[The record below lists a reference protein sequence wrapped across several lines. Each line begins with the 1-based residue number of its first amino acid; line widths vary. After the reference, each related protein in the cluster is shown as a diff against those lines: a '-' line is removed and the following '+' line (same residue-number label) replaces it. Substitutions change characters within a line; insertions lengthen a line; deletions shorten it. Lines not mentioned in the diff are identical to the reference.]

1 MRKFLEYVPG
11 TSFIHRMNPV
21 AKLACALLISV
32 ACFCTANLAFVAAI
46 LVIDAALAVSCGM
59 VREALGLAR
68 AVAAFSVLLALIA
81 LLTTPSGA
89 VLVKL
94 PWGYVGTGSLM
105 AALLIV
111 MRLVACAV
119 PLFLVMYVTKLT
131 DLANAMVKIVRVPYR
146 YAFTFTSAVH
156 FIPVFMNDMAGIM
169 EAQTARG
176 VQFDGGIVRRIRLMV
191 PLCVPLLVSSVRKTN
206 SAAIAAEV
214 RGFNIRTRESG
225 YKEYPFARIDV
236 AALAFSVLLVAAAV
250 ALSVI
255 G

>member
-32 ACFCTANLAFVAAI
+32 ACFCTANLAFIAAI

-119 PLFLVMYVTKLT
+119 PLFLVVYVTKLT

>member
-1 MRKFLEYVPG
+1 MRKFLEYVPD

-32 ACFCTANLAFVAAI
+32 ACFCTTNLAFIAAI
-46 LVIDAALAVSCGM
+46 IVIDAALAASCGM
-59 VREALGLAR
+59 VREVLGLAR

-89 VLVKL
+89 VLVEL

-176 VQFDGGIVRRIRLMV
+176 VQFDEDIVRRIRLMV

>member
-21 AKLACALLISV
+21 AKLACALLVSV
-32 ACFCTANLAFVAAI
+32 ACFCTTNLAFIAAI
-46 LVIDAALAVSCGM
+46 IVIDAALAASCGM

-89 VLVKL
+89 VLVEL

>member
-1 MRKFLEYVPG
+1 MRKFLEYAPG

-32 ACFCTANLAFVAAI
+32 ACFCTANLAFIAAI

>member
-21 AKLACALLISV
+21 AKLACALLVSV
-32 ACFCTANLAFVAAI
+32 ACFCTANLAFIAAI

-68 AVAAFSVLLALIA
+68 AVAAFSVLLALVA

-89 VLVKL
+89 VLVEL

>member
-32 ACFCTANLAFVAAI
+32 ACFCTTNLAFIAAI
-46 LVIDAALAVSCGM
+46 LVIDAALAASCGM

-89 VLVKL
+89 VLVEL

-250 ALSVI
+250 ALSLI

>member
-32 ACFCTANLAFVAAI
+32 ACFCTTNLAFIAAI
-46 LVIDAALAVSCGM
+46 IVIDAALAASCGM

-68 AVAAFSVLLALIA
+68 AVAAFSMLLALIA

-89 VLVKL
+89 VLVEL

-176 VQFDGGIVRRIRLMV
+176 VQFDEGIVRRIRLMV

-206 SAAIAAEV
+206 SAAIAAKV

>member
-32 ACFCTANLAFVAAI
+32 ACFCTTNLAFIAAI
-46 LVIDAALAVSCGM
+46 IVIDAALAVSCGM

-89 VLVKL
+89 VLVEL

>member
-32 ACFCTANLAFVAAI
+32 ACFCTANLAFIAAI

-81 LLTTPSGA
+81 LLTTPSGV

-156 FIPVFMNDMAGIM
+156 FIPVFMSDMAGIM

>member
-21 AKLACALLISV
+21 AKLACALLVSV
-32 ACFCTANLAFVAAI
+32 ACFCTANLAFIAAI

-89 VLVKL
+89 VLVEL